1 MFEEFPLF
9 PEAVSTIAPDIDA
22 LYLFIVA
29 TCTFMTIAISAVVV
43 YFAIK
48 YRRRPGNE
56 VPQDYKPSLA
66 LELTWIIV
74 PFFVFMGFF
83 AWGAI
88 VFFEA
93 RRMPDNALDVWA
105 TGRQWMWKFQHTG
118 GKSEINTLHVPVNQ
132 PIRLIM
138 TSEDVIHD
146 FYVPEFRVHTDVLP
160 NRYTY
165 NWFEATKTGEYN
177 LFCSE
182 YCGTEHSKMI
192 GKVIV
197 MEQADFQIWLAGG
210 SPEGSPAAEGKKL
223 FESFA
228 CNTCH
233 YETETPGARGPVLV
247 GLYGNKVRLQ
257 DGSIVEVD
265 ENYLRQSILDPQSQI
280 VAGYQ
285 PIMPTFQGQVNEAQ
299 LMQLVSYIKSL
310 KPPETAATASETN
323 TETTS
328 K

>member
-1 MFEEFPLF
+1 MFKDFPLF
-9 PEAVSTIAPDIDA
+9 PEAVSTIASDVDA

-29 TCTFMTIAISAVVV
+29 TCAFMTIAISAVVL

-56 VPQDYKPSLA
+56 VPQDYKPSIA
-66 LELTWIIV
+66 LEITWIII
-74 PFFVFMGFF
+74 PFFVFMAFF

-93 RRMPDNALDVWA
+93 RRMPDNALDVWG
-105 TGRQWMWKFQHTG
+105 TGRQWMWKFQHVG
-118 GKSEINTLHVPVNQ
+118 GKSEINTLHVPAHQ

-160 NRYTY
+160 HRYTY
-165 NWFEATKTGEYN
+165 NWFEATKPGEYN

-197 MEQADFQIWLAGG
+197 MEPADFQIWLAGG
-210 SPEGSPAAEGKKL
+210 EHEGSPAAEGKKM
-223 FESFA
+223 FEKFA

-233 YETETPGARGPVLV
+233 MDTAVGRGPVLV
-247 GLYGNKVRLQ
+247 GLFGQEVKLQ
-257 DGSIVEVD
+257 DGSTVVVD
-265 ENYLRQSILDPQSQI
+265 ENYIRQSILDPQSQI
-280 VAGYQ
+280 VAGFQ

-310 KPPETAATASETN
+310 KPPETAATASEGKK
-323 TETTS
+323 ES

>member
-1 MFEEFPLF
+1 MFKDFPLF

-29 TCTFMTIAISAVVV
+29 VCGFMTIAISGVVL
-43 YFAIK
+43 YFAIR

-56 VPQDYKPSLA
+56 VPLDYKPSIA
-66 LELTWIIV
+66 LEITWIII
-74 PFFVFMGFF
+74 PFVVFMGFF

-105 TGRQWMWKFQHTG
+105 TGRQWMWKFQHVG

-146 FYVPEFRVHTDVLP
+146 FFVPEFRVHTDVLP
-160 NRYTY
+160 GRYTY

-197 MEQADFQIWLAGG
+197 MEPADFQLWLAGG
-210 SPEGSPAAEGKKL
+210 EPEGTPAAEGKKL
-223 FESFA
+223 FEKFA

-233 YETETPGARGPVLV
+233 QETSGARGPVLV
-247 GLYGNKVRLQ
+247 GLFGHEVKLQ
-257 DGSIVEVD
+257 DGSVVIAD
-265 ENYLRQSILDPQSQI
+265 ENYIRQSILNPQSQI

-310 KPPETAATASETN
+310 KPPETAASASEATQN
-323 TETTS
+323 AES

>member
-1 MFEEFPLF
+1 MFKDVPLF

-22 LYLFIVA
+22 LYLFVVA
-29 TCTFMTIAISAVVV
+29 VTGFMAIAISAVVV
-43 YFAIK
+43 YFAVR
-48 YRRRPGNE
+48 YRRRSGNE
-56 VPQDYKPSLA
+56 VPADYKPSVA
-66 LELTWIIV
+66 LEITWIIV
-74 PFFVFMGFF
+74 PFLVFLSFF

-88 VFFEA
+88 VFFDA

-105 TGRQWMWKFQHTG
+105 TGRQWMWKFQHIG

-182 YCGTEHSKMI
+182 YCGTDHSKMI

-197 MEQADFQIWLAGG
+197 MKPAEYQAWLEGG
-210 SPEGSPAAEGKKL
+210 GEGVTASTSPAEEGAKL
-223 FESFA
+223 FQKFA
-228 CNTCH
+228 CSTCH
-233 YETETPGARGPVLV
+233 MDKPIGLGPVLV
-247 GLYGNKVRLQ
+247 GNWGKERLLQ
-257 DGSIVEVD
+257 DGSVAVVD
-265 ENYLRQSILDPQSQI
+265 ENYIRESILNPQGQL

-285 PIMPTFQGQVNEAQ
+285 PVMPTFAGQLNGMQ
-299 LMQLVSYIKSL
+299 LMQLVSYVKSL
-310 KPPETAATASETN
+310 TPDAPEPASSDSDATSN
-323 TETTS
+323 
-328 K
+328 